1 MLHTEKY
8 GKTERV
14 SFSRNRQVLDLPNL
28 ISVQTES
35 YDWFIKKGLKEVF
48 EDISPITDYAETMV
62 LEFVDYYFDS
72 EPKYS
77 EEESKDRDINFST
90 PLKVKTRLINK
101 ETGEV
106 KEQEVFMGDFP
117 LMTNKG
123 IL

>member
-48 EDISPITDYAETMV
+48 EDISPITDYAGTMV

-77 EEESKDRDINFST
+77 EEESKDRDAKLGRRQSY
-90 PLKVKTRLINK
+90 VVR
-101 ETGEV
+101 
-106 KEQEVFMGDFP
+106 
-117 LMTNKG
+117 
-123 IL
+123 

>member
-1 MLHTEKY
+1 MI
-8 GKTERV
+8 
-14 SFSRNRQVLDLPNL
+14 RNRYSGHSP
-28 ISVQTES
+28 SES

-77 EEESKDRDINFST
+77 EEESKDRDVNFST

-106 KEQEVFMGDFP
+106 KE
-117 LMTNKG
+117 
-123 IL
+123 